1 MSGTI
6 RVTYDEVFREVAE
19 IFSNLL
25 TEMDSVRNRYVN
37 LQSQLDNVDSGTNAA
52 LKEAMERNKKKA
64 ETIELTMQK
73 LSVFMRK
80 SAINIEIEEKVF
92 SSKFVYRM

>member
-1 MSGTI
+1 MLGTI

-19 IFSNLL
+19 IMGNLL
-25 TEMDSVRNRYVN
+25 TEMDSVRNCYVN

-64 ETIELTMQK
+64 ETIELTVQK
-73 LSVFMRK
+73 LAVFMRK
-80 SAINIEIEEKVF
+80 SAVNIEAEEKVL